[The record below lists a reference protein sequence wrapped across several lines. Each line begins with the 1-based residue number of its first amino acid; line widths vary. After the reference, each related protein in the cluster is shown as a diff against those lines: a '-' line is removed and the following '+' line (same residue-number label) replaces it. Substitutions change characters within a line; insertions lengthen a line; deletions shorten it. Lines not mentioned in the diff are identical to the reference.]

1 MGKIKIILGIQ
12 GIIIGILII
21 FYLLG
26 MLAMLGMELELM
38 ANDYEYHQML
48 HEQINLGELNGY

>member
-21 FYLLG
+21 LYLLG

-48 HEQINLGELNGY
+48 QHLLYL